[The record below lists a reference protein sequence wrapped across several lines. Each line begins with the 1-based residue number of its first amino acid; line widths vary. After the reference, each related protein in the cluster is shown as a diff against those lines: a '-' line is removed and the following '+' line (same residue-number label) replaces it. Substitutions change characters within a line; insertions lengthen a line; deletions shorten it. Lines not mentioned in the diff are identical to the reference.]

1 MPALKE
7 IHGQRPT
14 RNDRIYLFMH
24 EIEYLFYLAT
34 EATDR
39 LRVTARKDKG
49 EILEFV
55 VQYETVVLG
64 EWRPVVRYDTAH
76 GFAHKDIIKANGEVV
91 KQPLFF
97 ETYNMAFT
105 YATLDL
111 KMNWKQY
118 KDNLEK
124 EFRK

>member
-1 MPALKE
+1 
-7 IHGQRPT
+7 
-14 RNDRIYLFMH
+14 MH
-24 EIEYLFYLAT
+24 EIEYLFYLTA
-34 EATDR
+34 EAIDR

-55 VQYETVVLG
+55 VQYEALILG

-76 GFAHKDIIKANGEVV
+76 GFAHKDVFRANGEVV

-111 KMNWKQY
+111 KMNWRQY
-118 KDNLEK
+118 KESLEK
-124 EFRK
+124 ELRK

>member
-1 MPALKE
+1 
-7 IHGQRPT
+7 
-14 RNDRIYLFMH
+14 
-24 EIEYLFYLAT
+24 
-34 EATDR
+34 
-39 LRVTARKDKG
+39 
-49 EILEFV
+49 
-55 VQYETVVLG
+55 VVLG

-76 GFAHKDIIKANGEVV
+76 GFAHKDIIKATGEVV

-111 KMNWKQY
+111 KMNWNQY